1 MDMFQQIRSSEL
13 YTAAVL
19 LSTNQEASMR
29 KEQESAPKDEPG
41 GTDNQQSSV
50 KLRATAASK
59 IPSSGITQPHSAKKE
74 ALGPNT
80 KR

>member
-1 MDMFQQIRSSEL
+1 MKEKISALKGDWSHSGQGQQ
-13 YTAAVL
+13 YP
-19 LSTNQEASMR
+19 NMQAS
-29 KEQESAPKDEPG
+29 PG
-41 GTDNQQSSV
+41 
-50 KLRATAASK
+50 SK

>member
-13 YTAAVL
+13 YTVAVL

-29 KEQESAPKDEPG
+29 KEQDSIPNDEPSR
-41 GTDNQQSSV
+41 TDNQQSPG
-50 KLRATAASK
+50 LLEAPTASK
-59 IPSSGITQPHSAKKE
+59 IPSSGITQPHSAKKVSF
-74 ALGPNT
+74 GPNT

>member
-1 MDMFQQIRSSEL
+1 MIQQIRSSEL
-13 YTAAVL
+13 HTTAVL

-29 KEQESAPKDEPG
+29 KEQESAPKDELSQ
-41 GTDNQQSSV
+41 TDNQQSSG
-50 KLRATAASK
+50 KLWAPAASK

>member
-41 GTDNQQSSV
+41 RTDNQQSS
-50 KLRATAASK
+50 ATTASK

>member
-1 MDMFQQIRSSEL
+1 MDIFQQIRSSEL
-13 YTAAVL
+13 YNAAML

-29 KEQESAPKDEPG
+29 KEQESDPKDEPG
-41 GTDNQQSSV
+41 RMDNQQLSG
-50 KLRATAASK
+50 KLWAPTASK
-59 IPSSGITQPHSAKKE
+59 IPSSGITQPHTTKKE